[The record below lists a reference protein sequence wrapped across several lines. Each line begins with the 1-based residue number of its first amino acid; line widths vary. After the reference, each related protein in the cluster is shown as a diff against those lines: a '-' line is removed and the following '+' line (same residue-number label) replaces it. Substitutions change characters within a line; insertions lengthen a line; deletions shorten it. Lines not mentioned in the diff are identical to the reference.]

1 MGHTDGESRKQ
12 ITFDLQQKAL
22 KQYYPKPK
30 RSLNPQFYK
39 KAYKDISAFMGANGF
54 EHRQY
59 SVYTSNERLD
69 TYDIVELMEMLAEEM
84 PWLGKCAKEVDV
96 TDIGDMQHSIK
107 DLLFVERQDRFAV
120 TAQEDEVKS
129 GHVLSAPGRTPETD
143 KK

>member
-1 MGHTDGESRKQ
+1 MGQTDGNSRKQ

-22 KQYYPKPK
+22 KQYYPRPK

-39 KAYKDISAFMGANGF
+39 KAYRDISAFMCANGF

-59 SVYTSNERLD
+59 SVYASKERLD
-69 TYDIVELMEMLAEEM
+69 TYDIVELMEKLAGEM

-107 DLLFVERQDRFAV
+107 ALLSVDRQDIFAV
-120 TAQEDEVKS
+120 TAQAGGVKS
-129 GHVLSAPGRTPETD
+129 DKVLPAPGRKP
-143 KK
+143 